1 MGRESVMGVEIGEID
16 GPRVEP
22 SAADGVRPVPVV
34 PAGYVSRPRLMWAL
48 SAGAGSRLTLVDA
61 PTGYGKTML
70 VAAWCADRVSRGLGC
85 CAWLSLVGADNDPG
99 VLIRSLIGALRQAGA
114 AVGERVEMMVRV
126 PGASPEAW
134 IGSLIDDLASLA
146 APITLVLDDLH
157 LLVDPASHALLQALI
172 DHAPASVSM
181 IVCTRSEPPVRLRG
195 LREAGQLVEIRAADL
210 RFDDGEAEEL
220 LVGREGLGLD
230 RAMVASLTARTE
242 GWAAGLYLAALWLRG
257 QRAPAS
263 DVERFAGDNRH
274 VVDYLSEAV
283 MERLTEDVQWFLLA
297 TSVTD
302 RICGSLCDALTR
314 TSAATILEQIE
325 RSNLFLVPLDETRT
339 WYRYHQLFGQM
350 LSSELARRHPD
361 LVAVLHRRAS
371 DWYLDEGM
379 ISEAVHHA
387 LAARDF
393 DHATAL
399 ICEYWLE
406 IDRGGNEATIHS
418 WLTAFDRRQRRRYPE
433 LGFIGAVIVGMT
445 GGSDEDYRPW
455 IELAE
460 RGLSDTKIGDRLVA
474 GSTSLRAG
482 VSFLH
487 ARFAYLDIGGALAAA
502 ARTVR
507 LESDARGQFLVT
519 ALADLA
525 LLRYLSGDPAS
536 ARQAVSETLRDPQV
550 LRRPH
555 GYIIA
560 LATAAL
566 IAIDAG
572 DDADGERCALRA
584 LEYAASAGVEDS
596 AVSSLAHVALG
607 RALANRGQRDL
618 AALRMEQALRLLRG
632 GVLPAWLAY
641 TLLQAAAVLAAAGE
655 REAAVGL
662 VDEAQG
668 LVASFQDAG
677 ILESLLDDVQ
687 LQLTRS
693 RPRRTGPDAVAL
705 TQAELLVLR
714 RLSGSLSQRAIA
726 QELSI
731 SRNTVKTH
739 TSAIYRKL
747 GVSSRADAV
756 ARATGLALL

>member
-1 MGRESVMGVEIGEID
+1 MGSTIGKIGALQVAPGSVAG
-16 GPRVEP
+16 
-22 SAADGVRPVPVV
+22 SLVV
-34 PAGYVSRPRLMWAL
+34 PAGYVHRPRLIDAL
-48 SAGAGSRLTLVDA
+48 DAGAARRLTLVDA

-70 VAAWCADRVSRGLGC
+70 VVAWCADRVSRGLSS
-85 CAWLSLVGADNDPG
+85 CAWLSLAAAENDPA
-99 VLIRSLIGALRQAGA
+99 VLIRSLIEALRRAGI
-114 AVGERVEMMVRV
+114 AVSERVEMMVRV

-134 IGSLIDDLASLA
+134 ISSLIDDLASLE

-157 LLVDPASHALLQALI
+157 LLVDPACHALLQSLI

-181 IVCTRSEPPVRLRG
+181 IVCTRSEPPVRLRA
-195 LREAGQLVEIRAADL
+195 LREAGQLAEIRAGDL

-230 RAMVASLTARTE
+230 RAMVSSLTARTE

-257 QRAPAS
+257 HREPAS

-283 MERLTEDVQWFLLA
+283 LEGLGEDVQWFLLA

-302 RICGSLCDALTR
+302 RFCGSLCDALTR
-314 TSAATILEQIE
+314 TSAASVLEQIE
-325 RSNLFLVPLDETRT
+325 RSNLFLVPLDESRT
-339 WYRYHQLFGQM
+339 WYRYHHLFGQM

-361 LVAVLHRRAS
+361 LVAGLHRRAS
-371 DWYLDEGM
+371 AWYLDAGL
-379 ISEAVHHA
+379 ISEAVQHA

-393 DHATAL
+393 DNAAAL

-406 IDRGGNEATIHS
+406 IGRWGDEATIHR
-418 WLTAFDRRQRRRYPE
+418 WLKAFDRHERRRYPE
-433 LGFIGAVIVGMT
+433 LGFIGAVIVGMS
-445 GGSDEDYRPW
+445 GGSDGEFRPW

-460 RGLSDTKIGDRLVA
+460 RGLADEAIGERRVA

-487 ARFAYLDIGGALAAA
+487 ATFAYRDIGAALTAA

-507 LESDARGQFLVT
+507 MESDTRGQFLVIT
-519 ALADLA
+519 LANLA

-536 ARQAVSETLRDPQV
+536 ARRAVSETLRNPQV

-560 LATAAL
+560 LSTAAL

-572 DDADGERCALRA
+572 DEDEGERCALRA
-584 LEYAASAGVEDS
+584 LEYAASAGVDDR

-607 RALANRGQRDL
+607 RALANRGQRDV

-641 TLLQAAAVLAAAGE
+641 TLLQAAAVLAAGGE
-655 REAAVGL
+655 RAAAVGL
-662 VDEAQG
+662 GDEAQA

-693 RPRRTGPDAVAL
+693 RPRRTGADAVAL
-705 TQAELLVLR
+705 THAELLVLR
-714 RLSGSLSQRAIA
+714 FLGGSLSQRAIA
-726 QELSI
+726 QELSV
-731 SRNTVKTH
+731 SLNTVKTH

-747 GVSSRADAV
+747 EVSSRADAI

>member
-1 MGRESVMGVEIGEID
+1 MGSSIGEID
-16 GPRVEP
+16 GLQ
-22 SAADGVRPVPVV
+22 AAPASVGGSLAVPVV
-34 PAGYVSRPRLMWAL
+34 PPGYVPRPRLMGAL
-48 SAGAGSRLTLVDA
+48 SAGEGLRLTLVDA

-70 VAAWCADRVSRGLGC
+70 VAAWCADRVSRGLSS
-85 CAWLSLVGADNDPG
+85 CAWLSLAGAENDPG

-114 AVGERVEMMVRV
+114 AVGERVEMMVRL
-126 PGASPEAW
+126 PGANPDAW
-134 IGSLIDDLASLA
+134 VSALIDDLASLA
-146 APITLVLDDLH
+146 TPITLVLDDLH
-157 LLVDPASHALLQALI
+157 LLVDPACHGLLQSLI
-172 DHAPASVSM
+172 DHAPTSVSM
-181 IVCTRSEPPVRLRG
+181 IVCTRSEPPVRLRA
-195 LREAGQLVEIRAADL
+195 LREAGQLAEIRAGDL
-210 RFDDGEAEEL
+210 RFDDSEAEEL

-257 QRAPAS
+257 QREPAAE
-263 DVERFAGDNRH
+263 VERFAGDNRH

-283 MERLTEDVQWFLLA
+283 LERLGEDVQWFLLA

-302 RICGSLCDALTR
+302 RICGSLCDALTQ
-314 TSAATILEQIE
+314 TSAASALEQIE
-325 RSNLFLVPLDETRT
+325 RSNLFLVPLDQSRT

-361 LVAVLHRRAS
+361 LVAGLHRRAS
-371 DWYLDEGM
+371 AWYLDAGL

-393 DHATAL
+393 DNAAAL

-406 IDRGGNEATIHS
+406 IGRWGQEATIYT
-418 WLTAFDRRQRRRYPE
+418 WLTAFDRHERRRYPE
-433 LGFIGAVIVGMT
+433 LGFIGAVIVGMS
-445 GGSDEDYRPW
+445 GGSDGEFRPW

-460 RGLSDTKIGDRLVA
+460 RGLADDAVGDRLVA

-487 ARFAYLDIGGALAAA
+487 ATFAYRDIGAALTAA

-507 LESDARGQFLVT
+507 MESGAHGQFLVV
-519 ALADLA
+519 ALADLG

-560 LATAAL
+560 LSTAAL
-566 IAIDAG
+566 IALDAG
-572 DDADGERCALRA
+572 DSAEAERSARRA
-584 LEYAASAGVEDS
+584 LEYAATAGVEDS

-607 RALANRGQRDL
+607 RVLASSGQRDL

-641 TLLQAAAVLAAAGE
+641 ALLQAATVLAAGGE
-655 REAAVGL
+655 RVAAVGL
-662 VDEAQG
+662 VGEAQG

-687 LQLTRS
+687 LQLARS
-693 RPRRTGPDAVAL
+693 RPRRTGADTAAL

-714 RLSGSLSQRAIA
+714 LLGGSLSQRAIA
-726 QELSI
+726 QELSV
-731 SRNTVKTH
+731 SLNTVKTH

-747 GVSSRADAV
+747 EVSSRADAV
-756 ARATGLALL
+756 ARATGLELL